1 MNRENGVCL
10 YCDKPLT
17 KGRADKKFCD
27 EGHRNMYHNEQ
38 KAKEHAEIKKID
50 SILKKNRRI
59 LKQLLGDKSEEI
71 VTQVKLQK
79 AGFDFD
85 FSTHSII
92 SQLKKNKFIFC
103 YNYGFCEME
112 SGKCKVIKSFYK
124 DGAPFH

>member
-1 MNRENGVCL
+1 MEKENGVCL

-50 SILKKNRRI
+50 SILKKNRRV
-59 LKQLLGDKSEEI
+59 LKELLGNKSEEI
-71 VTQVKLQK
+71 VTLIKLQK

-85 FSTHSII
+85 FSTHTLI
-92 SQLKKNKFIFC
+92 SKIKKNKFIFC
-103 YNYGFCEME
+103 YNFGNCQLENSNY
-112 SGKCKVIKSFYK
+112 KIVKSFYTE
-124 DGAPFH
+124 GVPV

>member
-1 MNRENGVCL
+1 MQKENGVCL

-38 KAKEHAEIKKID
+38 KATEHAEIKKID
-50 SILKKNRRI
+50 GTLKKNRRI
-59 LKQLLGDKSEEI
+59 LKELLRDKSEQI

-85 FSTHSII
+85 FSTHSIT
-92 SQLKKNKFIFC
+92 SQLKKNKFIFS
-103 YNYGFCEME
+103 YNYGYCELE
-112 SGKCKVIKSFYK
+112 SGKYKIIKSFYK